1 MLYSNHG
8 KRLPNIKRKRLHT
21 IMDDIWEG
29 YSQEELETL
38 DEEWEDFYQYLEEHN
53 NEYETGWE

>member
-1 MLYSNHG
+1 M
-8 KRLPNIKRKRLHT
+8 
-21 IMDDIWEG
+21 MDDIWEG

-38 DEEWEDFYQYLEEHN
+38 DEEWENFYQYLEEHN